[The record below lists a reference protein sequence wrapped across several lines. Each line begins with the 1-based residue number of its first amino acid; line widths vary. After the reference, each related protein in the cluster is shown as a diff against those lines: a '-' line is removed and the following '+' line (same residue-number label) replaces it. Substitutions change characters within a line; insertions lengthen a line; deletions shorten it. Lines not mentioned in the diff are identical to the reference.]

1 MLKRESSAMV
11 FCFCFFS
18 LMVFHLFA
26 LTSIAVNQ
34 KASNDA
40 DVMNKINGVLK
51 HASNKTG
58 AQSCAKI
65 YQKDKRGWIF

>member
-1 MLKRESSAMV
+1 MLKRESSAML

-18 LMVFHLFA
+18 LMVFHLFV
-26 LTSIAVNQ
+26 LTSITVNQ
-34 KASNDA
+34 KPSNDA

-58 AQSCAKI
+58 AQSCGKI
-65 YQKDKRGWIF
+65 YRKDKQG